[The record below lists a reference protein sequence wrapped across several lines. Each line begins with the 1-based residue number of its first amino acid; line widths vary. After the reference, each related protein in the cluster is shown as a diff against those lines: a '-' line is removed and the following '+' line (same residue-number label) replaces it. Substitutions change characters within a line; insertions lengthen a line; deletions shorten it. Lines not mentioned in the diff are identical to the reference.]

1 MPKITVFAHTSAEN
15 MINKAKK
22 AGLSDEAANYFRFCD
37 EFEIELDVDGEN
49 GAVCGGRL
57 LTKFD

>member
-1 MPKITVFAHTSAEN
+1 MKIKVYAHTSPESMFSAGT
-15 MINKAKK
+15 K
-22 AGLSDEAANYFRFCD
+22 AGLSDEAADYFRYMD

-57 LTKFD
+57 LI